1 MREKSELVVQCSNS
15 ICIDMVRGVPRAPG
29 EDQVHLWIRGHHCA
43 KPTPHEFQPF
53 QPLASSWFLLF
64 AFWTFLCVRKHARRG
79 PRRFSHSFATA
90 WHYLQ
95 RPGTRDIDV
104 CPKNSSWGIRVPA
117 AAGRF
122 VITLYQVL
130 QPYHIKAL
138 GVVLQYAIGPMGR
151 LSRKRPG
158 GGTAAP
164 PGRDRQVSLTICKI
178 IHMHRVNGRQ
188 PTTND

>member
-1 MREKSELVVQCSNS
+1 MFGH
-15 ICIDMVRGVPRAPG
+15 VRP
-29 EDQVHLWIRGHHCA
+29 CA
-43 KPTPHEFQPF
+43 KSPKWSCNVQTTYALIWLGACLGPMVKTRSISGSGAIIAQTQCHMNFNPF
-53 QPLASSWFLLF
+53 NFWHRLGSLLF
-64 AFWTFLCVRKHARRG
+64 AFWTFLCVCTRARGG

-104 CPKNSSWGIRVPA
+104 CPKNSSRGIRAPA

-122 VITLYQVL
+122 VMTLYHVL

-138 GVVLQYAIGPMGR
+138 GVLLQYAIGPMGR

-164 PGRDRQVSLTICKI
+164 QGETARCLKPFAKSYACIG
-178 IHMHRVNGRQ
+178 
-188 PTTND
+188 

>member
-1 MREKSELVVQCSNS
+1 MFGH
-15 ICIDMVRGVPRAPG
+15 VRP
-29 EDQVHLWIRGHHCA
+29 CA
-43 KPTPHEFQPF
+43 KSPKWSCNVQTTYALIWLGACLGPMVKTRSISGSGAIIAQIQCHMNFNPF
-53 QPLASSWFLLF
+53 NFWHRLGSLLF
-64 AFWTFLCVRKHARRG
+64 AFFLDISLCVQTRARGG

-104 CPKNSSWGIRVPA
+104 CPKNFSRGIRAPA

-122 VITLYQVL
+122 VMTLYQVL

-138 GVVLQYAIGPMGR
+138 GVLLQYAIGPMGR

-158 GGTAAP
+158 GGTATPQGGP
-164 PGRDRQVSLTICKI
+164 PGVSNHLQKSYACI
-178 IHMHRVNGRQ
+178 G
-188 PTTND
+188 

>member
-1 MREKSELVVQCSNS
+1 MFQHVQSWFN
-15 ICIDMVRGVPRAPG
+15 MFGHVRPCATSLKLSCNVQTAYALIWLGGVPRAHG

-138 GVVLQYAIGPMGR
+138 GVLLQYAIGPMGR

-164 PGRDRQVSLTICKI
+164 QGETARCL
-178 IHMHRVNGRQ
+178 
-188 PTTND
+188 